1 MGFTLLKSYFFKS
14 LLSSSILQSFFP
26 NDMISVGRVPSV
38 LVSMIDFSDVLMTSL
53 LDDIVLET
61 VKRLCADLEK
71 ICIQ

>member
-1 MGFTLLKSYFFKS
+1 M
-14 LLSSSILQSFFP
+14 
-26 NDMISVGRVPSV
+26 